1 MLYGVSSWNSV
12 SLLDQSGVKDII
24 IMLVCSR
31 VGGGTTVPLTS
42 VPLDECPPGH
52 ESPRQVSPQT
62 TVPLDTC
69 PPRTPVPP
77 GHLSPQTLVPPDN
90 CPPRTLVPPWNLS
103 PQSILS
109 YPSWKML
116 GRTNVRGSTKRRTL
130 WRLWWASSGK
140 LSPGV
145 DGHGHLL
152 L

>member
-1 MLYGVSSWNSV
+1 MNFFCYYS
-12 SLLDQSGVKDII
+12 
-24 IMLVCSR
+24 
-31 VGGGTTVPLTS
+31 
-42 VPLDECPPGH
+42 DEVEWWRDKCPPDKCPPGH

-145 DGHGHLL
+145 DGPRFSFFLINL
-152 L
+152 NMIILIANIFIFNIQI